1 MLKKNTIYCG
11 DNLDILKGMDDNS
24 VDLCYIDPPFFTSKQ
39 YEVIWGDNAEKRAF
53 DDRWVSMGDGRY
65 TKDINVYLNFM
76 EPRLREVHRVLKP
89 TGSFYLHCAWQS
101 DAYLRVLCDQIF
113 DREPASVIIWKR
125 NQSGKFNANSFA
137 MNSDTILLYTKSSK
151 YTFQKIF
158 TERNESQMKPYQYAE
173 EGTGR
178 KFRLNKMYM
187 PGNNPKSLVFPDRGK
202 VIAPEG
208 QRFAWN
214 QKTLDDRLQ
223 ENPGIIYWSKN
234 DIPNAKSYLDEKL
247 GVPVSN
253 VWDDIYAISPS
264 SSERLG
270 YPTQKPEALLERII
284 KASSNEGDVIL
295 DAFCGCGTTLAVAK
309 KLNRHFVGVDI
320 SPTACRLVAK
330 RVSYPI
336 GDIVG
341 LPLESDEI
349 AALTGYE
356 FQNAVIH
363 LLDPS
368 GKTIKI
374 NNKGADGGIDGVYN
388 GLLISVKKYKAG
400 RKDLDEFVATLYR
413 NKKTDGMFIAL
424 EYSSDFTKEIARL
437 SREQEITIKH
447 FTLAQLVK
455 GEHVKAMPKEGFE
468 ALRPKETLDDLR

>member
-1 MLKKNTIYCG
+1 MHWVCKLAKREE
-11 DNLDILKGMDDNS
+11 
-24 VDLCYIDPPFFTSKQ
+24 YIK
-39 YEVIWGDNAEKRAF
+39 
-53 DDRWVSMGDGRY
+53 DG
-65 TKDINVYLNFM
+65 
-76 EPRLREVHRVLKP
+76 
-89 TGSFYLHCAWQS
+89 
-101 DAYLRVLCDQIF
+101 
-113 DREPASVIIWKR
+113 
-125 NQSGKFNANSFA
+125 
-137 MNSDTILLYTKSSK
+137 
-151 YTFQKIF
+151 
-158 TERNESQMKPYQYAE
+158 
-173 EGTGR
+173 
-178 KFRLNKMYM
+178 
-187 PGNNPKSLVFPDRGK
+187 LV
-202 VIAPEG
+202 VV
-208 QRFAWN
+208 
-214 QKTLDDRLQ
+214 
-223 ENPGIIYWSKN
+223 SKN
-234 DIPNAKSYLDEKL
+234 GIPNLKYYIETAK
-247 GVPVSN
+247 GVPMN
-253 VWDDIYAISPS
+253 DVWDDIKLIQS
-264 SSERLG
+264 SGGESLG
-270 YPTQKPEALLERII
+270 YPTQKPESLLERII

-309 KLNRHFVGVDI
+309 KLNRHFVGEDI

-413 NKKTDGMFIAL
+413 NKKSDGMFIAL